1 MDGKIVQ
8 FMDRCKAKCG
18 FSLPAVYSRFVSSQ
32 TDSEIVNKIIR
43 VNNTDM
49 RGTMLTI
56 RSFVD
61 FLFNMKTSI
70 EKNLGNG
77 FIVEF
82 YNSLEWS
89 FYDHVFE
96 LCEHGNLKKLPRIDV
111 ICSYNKV
118 CWQFYLPGRRLYH
131 LS

>member
-1 MDGKIVQ
+1 MEKLFNLWIDVKQNVVLVYLL
-8 FMDRCKAKCG
+8 CTLVLYHLKLTAKL
-18 FSLPAVYSRFVSSQ
+18 SIKLL
-32 TDSEIVNKIIR
+32 